1 MCLFLFF
8 MYSIYI
14 YTHRVCV
21 VYTDVLYIH
30 MYAYDFHLS
39 PDEFA

>member
-14 YTHRVCV
+14 HRVCV
-21 VYTDVLYIH
+21 VYTDVLYIYI
-30 MYAYDFHLS
+30 YAYDFHLS
-39 PDEFA
+39 PDELA

>member
-14 YTHRVCV
+14 YA
-21 VYTDVLYIH
+21 DVLYIH

-39 PDEFA
+39 PDELA